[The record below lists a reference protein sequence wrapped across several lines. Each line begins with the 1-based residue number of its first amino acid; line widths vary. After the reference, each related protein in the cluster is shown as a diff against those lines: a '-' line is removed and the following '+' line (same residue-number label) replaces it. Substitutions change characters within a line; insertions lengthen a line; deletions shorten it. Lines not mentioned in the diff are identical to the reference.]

1 MPLQNIT
8 LPASLNLESAFV
20 VIFAALLIIFWINT
34 FFILYH
40 LIRFGIGKTP
50 KHLAIFTLAGSLIL
64 SFSALISFI
73 ISRF

>member
-1 MPLQNIT
+1 MPLQKIT

-20 VIFAALLIIFWINT
+20 VIFVALLIIFWIHS

-50 KHLAIFTLAGSLIL
+50 KHLAVVTLTSSLIL
-64 SFSALISFI
+64 SFLALISFI
-73 ISRF
+73 ISRI